1 MKITEFDITL
11 SEETILSM
19 LDVMEGKEE
28 EIAKRVREILPYAY
42 GKLHPVALFAFQG
55 EALYALQTVGSEI
68 TAWADSLLKEGNYIG
83 GLLADTIANAYIFA
97 MDEALGDTV
106 VSLCKERGKGI
117 TTRMEAPAN
126 MPIFMQKK
134 ILEITEAGKEAGVT
148 IKDSMMFDPVKT
160 MGQIYLLNEDTTTY
174 QNCHTCEG
182 CGNLTCPSRK
192 I

>member
-19 LDVMEGKEE
+19 LDIMEGKEE
-28 EIAKRVREILPYAY
+28 EIVKRLREILPTAY
-42 GKLHPVALFAFQG
+42 EKLRPVALLEVQG
-55 EALYALQTVGSEI
+55 EALYALQTVGKNI
-68 TAWADSLLKEGNYIG
+68 TEWADSLLSEGNYIG
-83 GLLADTIANAYIFA
+83 GLLADAIANAYIFA
-97 MDEALGDTV
+97 MDEVLGDTIV
-106 VSLCKERGKGI
+106 ALCKERGRGI

-134 ILEITEAGKEAGVT
+134 ILEITDAEKEAGVT
-148 IKDSMMFDPVKT
+148 IKDSMMFDPIKT

-182 CGNLTCPSRK
+182 CGNLNCPSRK
-192 I
+192 V

>member
-1 MKITEFDITL
+1 MKITEFDIIL
-11 SEETILSM
+11 SEENILSM

-28 EIAKRVREILPYAY
+28 EIAKRLRDILPKAY
-42 GKLHPVALFAFQG
+42 EKIHPVALLEFQG

-68 TAWADSLLKEGNYIG
+68 TVWAERLLKEGNYIG

-106 VSLCKERGKGI
+106 VSLCKEKGKGI
-117 TTRMEAPAN
+117 ATRMEAPAN

-134 ILEITEAGKEAGVT
+134 ILEITDAQKEAGVT

-160 MGQIYLLNEDTTTY
+160 MGQIYLLNEDTSVY

>member
-28 EIAKRVREILPYAY
+28 EIAKRVREILPKAY
-42 GKLHPVALFAFQG
+42 EKLHPVALFSFQG

-68 TAWADSLLKEGNYIG
+68 TEWADHLLKEGNYIG

-106 VSLCKERGKGI
+106 VALCKERGKGI

-126 MPIFMQKK
+126 MPIFMQQK
-134 ILEITEAGKEAGVT
+134 ILEITDAKKEAGVT
-148 IKDSMMFDPVKT
+148 IKDSMMFEPVKT
-160 MGQIYLLNEDTTTY
+160 MGQIYLLNEDTSVY

-192 I
+192 V

>member
-42 GKLHPVALFAFQG
+42 EKLHPVALFAFQG

-134 ILEITEAGKEAGVT
+134 ILEITEAEKEASVT